1 MVAAAEKSP
10 QIYGLI
16 STISHEAGG
25 LEPTSK
31 AGLPF
36 PFRGVDGV
44 VNHVAGLMQKHGV
57 IVVPEVIEHVV
68 TPREIGNRVVKTTTV
83 TTKFHFYAP
92 DGSSI
97 CATTAGLADDFGD
110 RSTAQAQ
117 SVAFRIA
124 LLQTFTLPT
133 QSPEPEQTGQA
144 VDDEL
149 SKMPAQKAAPT
160 DKPQTKTDAKIEETR
175 ARITWLITEAKIL
188 TGEEVNAA
196 GDEITGKSRAVWTK
210 SAPDLAKVLAAL
222 EVKYAEA
229 IKTFTEAEAK

>member
-1 MVAAAEKSP
+1 MTQ

-16 STISHEAGG
+16 STISKEAGA

-44 VNHVAGLMQKHGV
+44 VNHVSSLMQKYGV
-57 IVVPEVIEHVV
+57 IVVPTVIEHTVV
-68 TPREIGNRVVKTTTV
+68 PREVGNRVVKTTMV
-83 TTKFHFYAP
+83 TTTFTFYAP
-92 DGSSI
+92 DGSFI
-97 CATTAGLADDFGD
+97 QATTAGLADDFGD

-149 SKMPAQKAAPT
+149 SKIPVAQVTKPVKPPT
-160 DKPQTKTDAKIEETR
+160 ATEVKIEETR
-175 ARITWLITEAKIL
+175 AKITKYIGAKIL
-188 TGEEVNAA
+188 EGEDVNKI
-196 GDEITGKSRAVWTK
+196 GDEVSGGKARRVWTN
-210 SAPDLAKVLAAL
+210 SAPDMAKLLVEIEKRYADEIAAL
-222 EVKYAEA
+222 PAE
-229 IKTFTEAEAK
+229 EAK